1 MIMITMKVTKIT
13 TTKHVNGKMFSVSR
27 LFMKRNFMDALV
39 KTLIL
44 LHAYKISIKSVVKSL
59 QKKRDTVIRS
69 SSLYND
75 GFEVISRKHSG
86 LLSYC

>member
-44 LHAYKISIKSVVKSL
+44 LHAYRVVENIHKISGQVTSKE
-59 QKKRDTVIRS
+59 T
-69 SSLYND
+69 
-75 GFEVISRKHSG
+75 
-86 LLSYC
+86 